1 MGVKFTHTD
10 KKWNYSLAFF
20 KNAEELRFGN
30 NSDVSNKVFLRCS
43 SIDLDGDGVLDLRNK
58 EVNQVNGKLSYT
70 IGNDSI
76 NQ

>member
-30 NSDVSNKVFLRCS
+30 NSDVSNSRYSYDVA

-58 EVNQVNGKLSYT
+58 E
-70 IGNDSI
+70 
-76 NQ
+76 

>member
-10 KKWNYSLAFF
+10 KNGIIVSFF

-30 NSDVSNKVFLRCS
+30 NSDVSNSRYSYDVA

-58 EVNQVNGKLSYT
+58 EVNKLMENLA
-70 IGNDSI
+70 I
-76 NQ
+76 Q

>member
-30 NSDVSNKVFLRCS
+30 IPMFQIAGTDVA

-58 EVNQVNGKLSYT
+58 R
-70 IGNDSI
+70 
-76 NQ
+76 

>member
-1 MGVKFTHTD
+1 MFQIAGIPTI
-10 KKWNYSLAFF
+10 A
-20 KNAEELRFGN
+20 
-30 NSDVSNKVFLRCS
+30 

-76 NQ
+76 NHKAHLDSLEVFII

>member
-1 MGVKFTHTD
+1 MFQIAGIHE
-10 KKWNYSLAFF
+10 A
-20 KNAEELRFGN
+20 
-30 NSDVSNKVFLRCS
+30 

-76 NQ
+76 NHKIGTSGQFEVL

>member
-1 MGVKFTHTD
+1 MGVKFTT

-30 NSDVSNKVFLRCS
+30 NSDVSNSRYPDVA

-58 EVNQVNGKLSYT
+58 VNQVNGKLSYT
-70 IGNDSI
+70 RKR
-76 NQ
+76 QY

>member
-30 NSDVSNKVFLRCS
+30 NSDVSNSRYSYDVA
-43 SIDLDGDGVLDLRNK
+43 SIDLDGDGVLDL
-58 EVNQVNGKLSYT
+58 
-70 IGNDSI
+70 
-76 NQ
+76 